1 MSSQQAGAKSSSGG
15 GPAFN
20 IITVG
25 YLFSRLSPFIIV
37 CYFVLQS
44 LFNMNLK
51 VIFYLAGILL
61 TCFVSSI
68 ILPKLITGTS
78 NPEEVCNA
86 IPGMPN
92 ISMGQSILGFTF
104 AYLCFIITRYKMWA
118 TNIFTALIFPGLI
131 LFDFIWNYKHSC
143 AGIPKLASS
152 LAFGLLAGYVWASI
166 IQRIDPELQFF
177 NGISNKAVCSRPT
190 KTLYSCAVKFN

>member
-1 MSSQQAGAKSSSGG
+1 MSSPQAGNSSGG
-15 GPAFN
+15 GPAIN

-61 TCFVSSI
+61 TCFVSNM
-68 ILPKLITGTS
+68 ILPKLYGEDS
-78 NPEEVCNA
+78 SDGPKCNA
-86 IPGMPN
+86 IPGMPA

-104 AYLCFIITRYKMWA
+104 AYLCFIITKYKMWA
-118 TNIFTALIFPGLI
+118 TNIFTALIFPALI
-131 LFDFIWNYKHSC
+131 LFDFIWNYRSQC
-143 AGIPKLASS
+143 AGLPKLASS
-152 LAFGLLAGYVWASI
+152 LAFGLLAGYVWAMI
-166 IQRIDPELQFF
+166 IQGIDPDLQFF

>member
-1 MSSQQAGAKSSSGG
+1 MSSQQAGSQSQSGS

-51 VIFYLAGILL
+51 VIFYLAGILM
-61 TCFVSSI
+61 TCFVSSM
-68 ILPKLITGTS
+68 ILPKLYKDTS
-78 NPEEVCNA
+78 AGGGVCNA
-86 IPGMPN
+86 IPGMPE

-104 AYLCFIITRYKMWA
+104 AYLCFIITKYKMWA
-118 TNIFTALIFPGLI
+118 TNIFTAIIFPGLI
-131 LFDFIWNYKHSC
+131 LFDFIWNFKNSC
-143 AGIPKLASS
+143 AGLPKLASS